1 MKGRPLGP
9 IAGWLRQRGQ
19 LEEELKHHSAEGGLD
34 EFPLRGGSGVGLRYG
49 HVLGILILRED
60 AETIDMR
67 ALSGSTGAGIALV
80 IVALL
85 IFWVLG
91 ISR

>member
-1 MKGRPLGP
+1 M
-9 IAGWLRQRGQ
+9 
-19 LEEELKHHSAEGGLD
+19 S
-34 EFPLRGGSGVGLRYG
+34 FPFEAMLVWVFVTAMCWGY
-49 HVLGILILRED
+49 LILRED

-80 IVALL
+80 IAALL
-85 IFWVLG
+85 IFWMVG